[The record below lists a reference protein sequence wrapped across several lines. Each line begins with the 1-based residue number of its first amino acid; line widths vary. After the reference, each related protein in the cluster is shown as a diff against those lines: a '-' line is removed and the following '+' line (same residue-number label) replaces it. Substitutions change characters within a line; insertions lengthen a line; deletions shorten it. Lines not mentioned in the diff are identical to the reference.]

1 MDVNRPQGRHERNSS
16 RIEHFPLA
24 LFASVMGVCGLAFVW
39 RGASELFGFS
49 GLWAHIP
56 FGISALAY
64 VTILAVVVVKASRF
78 PHRILD
84 EWRDPVKLNFFA
96 AGTISLM
103 LLGTYLVPLSRD
115 IGTALWGG
123 GTALHLAL
131 TVTALRRWIDTEV
144 VPMEGLNP
152 TWFMPVVGNLLVPL
166 GGVELG
172 FVELSWFHFSIGAFF
187 WPLLLCL
194 ILNRLIFHARLAQA
208 AQPTLFIM
216 LSPPAVGFLAYV
228 GLTGTMDAFAW
239 FLFYVTV
246 FVLLLLLSM
255 LPQILRTSF
264 TESWWSLSF
273 PTAAASVC
281 LLKYAAI
288 KGGMTERVV
297 AGVGVVLTT
306 VLIMYLMVR
315 TVTAIR
321 KGTIF
326 LGTSSIARAPGG

>member
-1 MDVNRPQGRHERNSS
+1 MYATREGEEERGLS
-16 RIEHFPLA
+16 RLEHFPLA
-24 LFASVMGVCGLAFVW
+24 LFASVMGICGLAFVW
-39 RGASELFGFS
+39 RGAGELFGFS
-49 GLWAHIP
+49 GLWAHIL
-56 FGISALAY
+56 FGLAALAY
-64 VTILAVVVVKASRF
+64 VTILCVVVLKASRF
-78 PHRILD
+78 PHRILE

-96 AGTISLM
+96 AGTISLV
-103 LLGTYLVPLSRD
+103 LLGTYLVPVSRD
-115 IGTALWGG
+115 IAVALWGA

-131 TVTALRRWIDTEV
+131 TLTALRRWIDTEV

-152 TWFMPVVGNLLVPL
+152 TWFMPVVGNLLVPV
-166 GGVELG
+166 GGAELG
-172 FVELSWFHFSIGAFF
+172 FVELGWFHFSIGAFF

-194 ILNRLIFHARLAQA
+194 MLNRLIFHTRLAQA

-228 GLTGTMDAFAW
+228 GLTGAMDAFAW

-246 FVLLLLLSM
+246 FMLLLLLSM

-288 KGGMTERVV
+288 RGGMAERVV
-297 AGVGVVLTT
+297 AGLGVALTT
-306 VLIMYLMVR
+306 ALIGYLAVR
-315 TVTAIR
+315 TATGIR
-321 KGTIF
+321 TGTIF
-326 LGTSSIARAPGG
+326 RGASSMARARGG

>member
-1 MDVNRPQGRHERNSS
+1 
-16 RIEHFPLA
+16 
-24 LFASVMGVCGLAFVW
+24 MGTCGLAFVW

-49 GLWAHIP
+49 RLWAHVP
-56 FGISALAY
+56 FGVSVLAY
-64 VTILAVVVVKASRF
+64 VTILSVVVVKASRF
-78 PHRILD
+78 PHRILE
-84 EWRDPVKLNFFA
+84 EWRDPVRLNFFA
-96 AGTISLM
+96 ACTISLM

-115 IGTALWGG
+115 TATALWGA

-144 VPMEGLNP
+144 VPIEGLNP
-152 TWFMPVVGNLLVPL
+152 TWFMPVVGNLLVPV
-166 GGVELG
+166 GGAELG
-172 FVELSWFHFSIGAFF
+172 FIELSWFHFSIGLFF

-194 ILNRLIFHARLAQA
+194 ILHRLIFHARLARS

-216 LSPPAVGFLAYV
+216 LSPPAVGFLAYA
-228 GLTGTMDAFAW
+228 GLTGAMDAFAW

-288 KGGMTERVV
+288 KGGGAEQVV
-297 AGVGVVLTT
+297 AGAGAALTT
-306 VLIMYLMVR
+306 VLIAYLMVL
-315 TVTAIR
+315 TATAIR

-326 LGTSSIARAPGG
+326 SVASSMERAPGG